1 MNQPKLRIFISYKR
15 EDEAFARS
23 MRDHLLQVGYAVWM
37 DIFDIPKGA
46 VWTDAIEQAL
56 RDCDV
61 VVGVMSPRS
70 VESRNVK
77 NEWDWTIV
85 NGSLFNTRLLMV
97 MLEKC
102 IVPMNYISLN
112 YIDFTSD
119 HAAAFSHLERSL
131 LTHLPAES
139 PQGMVAAP
147 DAADPYTEYLQTLYD
162 RIDHTLN
169 HILLPSLRGEG
180 DTPEP
185 IPLQLRVTPGAVA
198 GGEAETPSAA
208 PTVPAAV
215 DPLFASLGIAPPTF
229 IATVSGGQHMH
240 DASSPAVYDAFS
252 QAVEHYRG
260 RVLLL
265 GEPGAG
271 KTVTLLHYTRDAIV
285 RRRQDRTALLPV
297 LGLVA
302 TWDGYSTLEDWLA
315 QSYGAPQ
322 GVGTLIREGKALLV
336 LDGLDELPPDSAEV
350 NGQRNLRQRFI
361 QHLNRVADSTRSAI
375 ILTCRA
381 QDYAEMFPAGITS
394 GTDRPHLNGAATLQ
408 PMDEAQ
414 IGRYLHTLPEL
425 QAAMQRDASLRQF
438 LQTPLLLSFFAFA
451 YDAMTPDERR
461 QFDLLQRSAA
471 RSVTDANTS
480 SSELRDRIFM
490 LYVEKRYAHEQR
502 KHPHTPLSFSLAE
515 VRAHLGRLA
524 MYNAANIRATSN
536 LFRRD
541 QFSSI
546 VPDAQLDHFL
556 ELATG
561 LHLLIV
567 STAGNIASAGN
578 TQTYR
583 FIHLLLR
590 DTFAWIYSRDHV
602 RDLSLHLKRG
612 YADENPILAL
622 GRLDDPRAYE
632 PLAEVLLDSRE
643 DRVLRCHAASAL
655 AILGD
660 ARAYQPLSEV
670 LLRDDDDNDVRV
682 EVSSALAKCFEA
694 QALEPLTEALRSK
707 SAVVREHV
715 ATALGLLRD
724 VRAVP
729 ALITALNDRSWKVRS
744 NAARSL
750 GVLNDSQAVEPL
762 IAAFAD
768 PHKYVRCDVA
778 RALSDL
784 ADPRAIQVLA
794 AGLADAESKVRSAS
808 QLALERI
815 DTPEALE
822 AVRIGRQKKPRR
834 GS

>member
-1 MNQPKLRIFISYKR
+1 MNQPETRIFISYKR
-15 EDEAFARS
+15 EDEAFARAL
-23 MRDHLLQVGYAVWM
+23 REHLLAAGYGVWM
-37 DIFDIPKGA
+37 DVFDIPRGA

-56 RDCDV
+56 RTCDV

-85 NGSLFNTRLLMV
+85 NGSLFNTRLLLV

-102 IVPMNYISLN
+102 VVPMNYISLN
-112 YIDFTSD
+112 YLDFMADRDTG
-119 HAAAFSHLERSL
+119 FRQLERAL
-131 LTHLPAES
+131 LAHIPTIDA
-139 PQGMVAAP
+139 PQETA
-147 DAADPYTEYLQTLYD
+147 DSTDLTDPYTAYLQTLYD

-185 IPLQLRVTPGAVA
+185 IPLQLRVTPGAVDDSKPA
-198 GGEAETPSAA
+198 DT
-208 PTVPAAV
+208 PAATAQQAV
-215 DPLFASLGIAPPTF
+215 SDPLFASLGIEPPTF
-229 IATVSGGQHMH
+229 ASTPDGTGGQNDSQNSHPS
-240 DASSPAVYDAFS
+240 APAVYDIFA
-252 QAVEHYRG
+252 QAVQHYDSRL
-260 RVLLL
+260 LLL

-285 RRRQDRTALLPV
+285 RRRQNVNAPLPV
-297 LGLVA
+297 LGLIA
-302 TWDGYSTLEDWLA
+302 TWDGHSALADWLA
-315 QSYGAPQ
+315 QSYGAPH
-322 GVGTLIREGKALLV
+322 GVAALIRDGRALLL

-361 QHLNRVADSTRSAI
+361 ERLNTAADHTRSAI
-375 ILTCRA
+375 IVSCRA
-381 QDYAEMFPAGITS
+381 QDYAEMFPTGAS
-394 GTDRPHLNGAATLQ
+394 SAARPHLNGAVTLQ
-408 PMDEAQ
+408 PMDETQ

-425 QAAMQRDASLRQF
+425 QAAMRRDSSLRQF

-451 YDAMTPDERR
+451 YDAMSPDERR
-461 QFDLLQRSAA
+461 QFDLLQRS
-471 RSVTDANTS
+471 VTDHNTS
-480 SSELRDRIFM
+480 SRELRDRIFM

-502 KHPHTPLSFSLAE
+502 KHPHTPPGFGLDE
-515 VRAHLGRLA
+515 VKTHLGRLA

-541 QFSSI
+541 QFSGI
-546 VPDAQLDHFL
+546 VPDAQLDRFL
-556 ELATG
+556 ELATA
-561 LHLLIV
+561 LNLLITSDAV
-567 STAGNIASAGN
+567 HR
-578 TQTYR
+578 QTYR

-590 DTFAWIYSRDHV
+590 DTLAWRYSRDHV
-602 RDLSLHLKRG
+602 RDLSLHLEKRG
-612 YADENPILAL
+612 FADENPILAL

-632 PLAEVLLDSRE
+632 PLADVLLDPRE
-643 DRVLRCHAASAL
+643 ARVLRCYAASAL
-655 AILGD
+655 AMLGD

-682 EVSSALAKCFEA
+682 GVSSALAKCFEQ
-694 QALEPLTEALRSK
+694 QAIEPLTQALRSK

-715 ATALGLLRD
+715 ASALGLLRD
-724 VRAVP
+724 ARAVP
-729 ALITALNDRSWKVRS
+729 ALIVALNDGSWKVRS
-744 NAARSL
+744 SAARSL

-794 AGLADAESKVRSAS
+794 AGLGDAESKVRSAA

-815 DTPEALE
+815 GTPEALE
-822 AVRIGRQKKPRR
+822 AVRTGRQKKPRR
-834 GS
+834 G